1 MGRRSW
7 VALVGAVGALA
18 APAAAHADIFA
29 AVTVVAP
36 SPRTDFDVAVLNAS
50 TGARVTL
57 PAGTNTTDDEIH
69 ATISKDGTRLAFQR
83 RNLNA
88 GTDRIVVVDLQ
99 TGRSS
104 DLFNGFEAA
113 QRPPG
118 EPAISPDG
126 TRVVVG
132 GPLAQRDSLS
142 YFADLISTDLAPFP
156 AGPYA
161 HTTLR
166 PQYVVHLVGVV
177 DDPVV
182 GGDGLM
188 AYAINDVNQQLV
200 LMQADGTASMPQGDL
215 PTSDANPAI
224 AADHPTLVAFDQRT
238 VASDLETF
246 TNGDIFFRPATV
258 AGFVGPPTALPTIVN
273 SAFDER
279 QPALTPDE
287 RYLAFVRNSRG
298 THASLF
304 VWDSQTQTL
313 LNPVGVD
320 LGANANTTRDVG
332 SVSLYFAR
340 TILATNVDPRGLLDL
355 RLKQPSGIGIIV
367 QRILGTH
374 RVLGK
379 NGYRLGPAHRVPL
392 GTFKKGRHS
401 VRWDLKVNGRKLRAG
416 RYLVTVRAVTPKVV
430 VRELGRPHVIRVR

>member
-1 MGRRSW
+1 MRRTSL
-7 VALVGAVGALA
+7 ALGAVVATLLVP
-18 APAAAHADIFA
+18 APAHADIFA

-50 TGARVTL
+50 TGTRVTL

-69 ATISKDGTRLAFQR
+69 PTISKDGTRLAFQR
-83 RNLNA
+83 RNLSA

-126 TRVVVG
+126 SKVVVG
-132 GPLAQRDSLS
+132 GPLTQRDSS
-142 YFADLISTDLAPFP
+142 SWFADLISTELAPFP
-156 AGPYA
+156 TPPYA

-166 PQYVVHLVGVV
+166 PQYSVHLVGTV

-200 LMQADGTASMPQGDL
+200 LMQPDGTASMPLGNL
-215 PTSDANPAI
+215 PISDANPAI
-224 AADHPTLVAFDQRT
+224 AADHPTLVAFDQRR
-238 VASDLETF
+238 VLSDLETF

-287 RYLAFVRNSRG
+287 RYLAFVRNGRG
-298 THASLF
+298 SHASLL
-304 VWDSQTQTL
+304 VWDSQTQAL

-320 LGANANTTRDVG
+320 LGADADTTRDVG

-355 RLKQPSGIGIIV
+355 RLKQPTGIGIIV

-379 NGYRLGPAHRVPL
+379 KGYRLGPARRVPL
-392 GTFKKGRHS
+392 GSFGKGSHH
-401 VRWDLKVNGRKLRAG
+401 VRWDRKVGGHRLKPG
-416 RYLVTVRAVTPKVV
+416 RYLVTVRAVTPKAV

>member
-1 MGRRSW
+1 MRRTSL
-7 VALVGAVGALA
+7 ALGAV
-18 APAAAHADIFA
+18 AAALLAPVSARADIFA
-29 AVTVVAP
+29 AVTVAAP
-36 SPRTDFDVAVLNAS
+36 GGRGDFDVAVLNAS
-50 TGARVTL
+50 TGTRAAL

-69 ATISKDGTRLAFQR
+69 PTISKDGRRLAFER
-83 RNLNA
+83 RNLAA
-88 GTDRIVVVDLQ
+88 GTVRTVVVDRS
-99 TGRSS
+99 TGHSG

-126 TRVVVG
+126 SKVVVG
-132 GPLAQRDSLS
+132 GPLTQRDSIS
-142 YFADLISTDLAPFP
+142 YFADLISTDLAAFP

-166 PQYVVHLVGVV
+166 PQYAVQLVGTV

-200 LMQADGTASMPQGDL
+200 LMQPDGTASMPQGHL

-224 AADHPTLVAFDQRT
+224 AADHPTLVAFDQRMLQP
-238 VASDLETF
+238 DLQSF
-246 TNGDIFFRPATV
+246 SNGDIVFRPATV
-258 AGFVGPPTALPTIVN
+258 AGFVGTPTALPAIVN
-273 SAFDER
+273 TGLDER

-287 RYLAFVRNSRG
+287 RYLAFVRDGRG
-298 THASLF
+298 SHASLF

-320 LGANANTTRDVG
+320 LGAGADGNRDVG
-332 SVSLYFAR
+332 SVSLF
-340 TILATNVDPRGLLDL
+340 TKPIVKTTSLGLGGLVTVDLIG
-355 RLKQPSGIGIIV
+355 PSGIGIIV

-374 RVLGK
+374 RVLGRQ
-379 NGYRLGPAHRVPL
+379 GYKLGPAKCVPL
-392 GTFKKGRHS
+392 GTFKKGRHGI
-401 VRWDLKVNGRKLRAG
+401 RWDLRVNGHKLPAG

-430 VRELGRPHVIRVR
+430 VRELGRSHVIRVR